1 MRIRKHIIKG
11 RNGWNMLVPVL
22 FICCSLISCSGRQ
35 ESPMSKFPGISQTGG
50 NARADSLIN
59 KLDSLTYKNDWDSL
73 FSITY
78 PLLHTDESGKDTL
91 EILCAAIYNAQY
103 FLFTEDLDSL
113 KSYLDFIQPYKP
125 WFSGMKS
132 PLEGKLYSIEGYY
145 AIKSSNDFPGMVALL
160 MKSYETNMA
169 NGYVASSIT
178 PLANIVNFYWVRSDI
193 RGMEYARKAY
203 RTVAENSLPDYY
215 RCIACISMA
224 EMLSLSN
231 EPEKALP
238 YADEAE
244 SIIVSENYISYIP
257 VISTV
262 KADIYSNLGQS
273 DNAEESYR
281 TALSYE
287 RYAEP
292 AVVSLICL
300 RYGRLCEEKGLYE
313 KASCLYGK
321 GIRTSIENG
330 NMELRSELFLR
341 LATVEDSLGNGESAL
356 ENYRKY
362 FASSDMSREWELNDL
377 RMSYQRI
384 SHEHEI
390 QSKELALLKANRRT
404 LVIASGLTI
413 FAILCASLIALYGKQ
428 RKTYRI
434 LVDQYQAY
442 LQKTSDKTA
451 AQSQEGD
458 TALWETI
465 EKMMKEEKIFLR
477 KNLTLESMA
486 TEAGTNRTY
495 LSKTVNSFS
504 GKNFNSYVDSYR
516 IREAVRIIEESPKEA
531 VFKQI
536 AEAVGYNSVPVFYK
550 AFSKETGLAPGKYRD
565 ELLRRA

>member
-1 MRIRKHIIKG
+1 MRDPYQVLGVSRDASEEEIKKAYRKLSRIYHPDANINNPNKAQAEEKFKEIQQAYQQIMKEKEQGQAGYGTYDGDGRNASSGEFGGFGGFDDFFGGFGFGGYGGYG
-11 RNGWNMLVPVL
+11 RNGYGTGSAGGQDDEYSVHMKAAMNYINSGHYREAINVL
-22 FICCSLISCSGRQ
+22 N
-35 ESPMSKFPGISQTGG
+35 GIGERTARWYYYSSVANQGIG
-50 NARADSLIN
+50 NN
-59 KLDSLTYKNDWDSL
+59 
-73 FSITY
+73 
-78 PLLHTDESGKDTL
+78 
-91 EILCAAIYNAQY
+91 AA
-103 FLFTEDLDSL
+103 
-113 KSYLDFIQPYKP
+113 
-125 WFSGMKS
+125 
-132 PLEGKLYSIEGYY
+132 
-145 AIKSSNDFPGMVALL
+145 AL
-160 MKSYETNMA
+160 
-169 NGYVASSIT
+169 
-178 PLANIVNFYWVRSDI
+178 
-193 RGMEYARKAY
+193 EYARKAY

-244 SIIVSENYISYIP
+244 SIIISENYISYIP

-262 KADIYSNLGQS
+262 KADIYSNLGQT
-273 DNAEESYR
+273 DKAEESYK

-287 RYAEP
+287 QYAEP

-313 KASCLYGK
+313 KASYLYGK

-341 LATVEDSLGNGESAL
+341 LATVEDSLGNGKGAL

-377 RMSYQRI
+377 RMSYQQI

-413 FAILCASLIALYGKQ
+413 FAILCASLIALYRKQ

-458 TALWETI
+458 TALWDSV

-495 LSKTVNSFS
+495 LSKTINSFS

-516 IREAVRIIEESPKEA
+516 IREAVRIIEGSPKNA